1 MFLLL
6 SVFQTKLKEKQ
17 LAYLSGEGYLEWE
30 TTCGLYYKYFTIL
43 IYNRNVSVHYYKTMI
58 VVKTS
63 LS

>member
-1 MFLLL
+1 MSFKL
-6 SVFQTKLKEKQ
+6 SKKEKK

-30 TTCGLYYKYFTIL
+30 TTCGLYYKYFTIV
-43 IYNRNVSVHYYKTMI
+43 IYDRNDSVQYYKTMI